1 MNEKS
6 DKFQA
11 FWGKLKKIVDII
23 MDIILY
29 PLIFLSL
36 ITSVVSITARDNTE
50 VRGVFGY
57 SIVSILTGSM
67 RAGGFEPGDIVFLK
81 EINPENIK
89 TTIVENVGQ
98 ENENVKQ
105 LGDIISFYNFSLN
118 APQKSE
124 LTPILPGQEENF
136 EPSANPTKVYDK
148 NIKDKAISEKT
159 EVIFHRVVNIYRADD
174 GTYFFETKG
183 DSNGYDKDNNKINWQ
198 AGIDNM
204 LVSEHLIVGKYIEVP
219 AFITNSLRYMVTPD
233 GMFWII
239 IVPLSIIVFLQIVE
253 LMTILFDMATEKK
266 VLEGAIP
273 FDCEESVKARVGR
286 EMDLHNKIYLYD
298 ITPPVDKPRMKAFLW
313 EGIFESPDPET
324 AARLSIKKLS
334 AKDKQAREKEL
345 KNKHKI
351 EEGVNLYNVSRDQY
365 WNYWIENAP
374 TSISRKK
381 MIVLRR
387 NANIIVKARE
397 VGKKK

>member
-1 MNEKS
+1 LNEKS

-23 MDIILY
+23 MDVILY

-81 EINPENIK
+81 ETKPEDLRPK
-89 TTIVENVGQ
+89 SEFH
-98 ENENVKQ
+98 E
-105 LGDIISFYNFSLN
+105 GDIIAFYQLYDPGDPSRYQMTKITDFDNL
-118 APQKSE
+118 PQPTTTEKV
-124 LTPILPGQEENF
+124 TGNKTRQEAIDN
-136 EPSANPTKVYDK
+136 
-148 NIKDKAISEKT
+148 KDVV
-159 EVIFHRVVNIYRADD
+159 VIFHRIIAVYMAED

-183 DSNGYDKDNNKINWQ
+183 DSNNSADNLIRE
-198 AGIDNM
+198 DF
-204 LVSEHLIVGKYIEVP
+204 LVGRYIEVA